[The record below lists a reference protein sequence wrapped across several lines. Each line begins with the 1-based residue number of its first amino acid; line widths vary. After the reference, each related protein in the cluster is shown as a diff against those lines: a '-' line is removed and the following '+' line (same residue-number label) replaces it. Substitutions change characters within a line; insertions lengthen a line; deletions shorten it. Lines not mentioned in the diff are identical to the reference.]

1 MYDNYNYPVG
11 ADTPDAPWNQEETP
25 IKSFN
30 VLCSQT
36 LSKEVKVKTNDY
48 ILENPVK
55 DEDGN
60 ISQNIDT
67 SDTNWANAYGIDHY
81 TPQDLILT
89 FGYILSLMLVEKNY
103 NYFKKEKLLE
113 LKEECKN
120 WINDETVIDGPV

>member
-11 ADTPDAPWNQEETP
+11 ADTPKAPWNQEETP

-36 LSKEVKVKTNDY
+36 LSKEVDVKTNDY
-48 ILENPVK
+48 IYEKPEK

-67 SDTNWANAYGIDHY
+67 SDTNWVVAYGMDHY
-81 TPQDLILT
+81 TPRALIWCFKRLLN
-89 FGYILSLMLVEKNY
+89 IMMEEKNY
-103 NYFKKEKLLE
+103 KYFTKEKLKE
-113 LKEECKN
+113 LVDECTG
-120 WINDETVIDGPV
+120 WSEDETIIDGSV